1 MGAVGLSTPSDDRR
15 FSASLASA
23 ASGAGGGLASPFS
36 VVGGVL
42 GGSLDAR
49 LYPSVAG
56 TAEAVWESAARLLF
70 LAVKVG
76 TQLLLKRRLKQT

>member
-23 ASGAGGGLASPFS
+23 ASGAGGGGLASPFS

-42 GGSLDAR
+42 GGGLEAR

-76 TQLLLKRRLKQT
+76 TQLLLKRR